1 MKFRAAILIE
11 QNKPLVVDTVEQQR
25 LQPGQV
31 LVKVVASGICGA
43 QIGEITG
50 AKGPDRFLP
59 HLMGHEGGG
68 VVVETGPGVRT
79 VKEGDHVV
87 MHWRKGSGIDAL
99 PPVYRWHRSGGVGE
113 VGAGP
118 VATFAEYAVV
128 SENRL
133 TAVDKELPFEVA
145 ALMGCAVT
153 TALGLINN
161 EARVKI
167 GESVAVAGVGGVGLI
182 VVQGAD
188 LVGAGKII
196 AIDQH
201 QAKLNMAK
209 ANGATHTIHVIDRER
224 YWTMGGFGDR
234 VDVFVDCTGDPMVIA
249 AGYGAIRPETGRM
262 VLVGQPHCDCDL
274 TLPGF
279 RSHYCGKTVM
289 DSQGGLTDPAADIP
303 RYVELYLAGKLCLDD
318 LITHRFPL
326 ERVNE
331 AIETVK
337 SGEAGRCILTMD

>member
-11 QNKPLVVDTVEQQR
+11 QNKPLVVDTVEPQR

-31 LVKVVASGICGA
+31 LVKVVVSGICGA

-68 VVVETGPGVRT
+68 VVIDTGPGVRT

-87 MHWRKGSGIDAL
+87 MHWRKGAGIDAL
-99 PPVYRWHRSGGVGE
+99 PPVYRWRRSGVVGE
-113 VGAGP
+113 AGAGP

-133 TAVDKELPFEVA
+133 TAVDKELPFEIA

-167 GESVAVAGVGGVGLI
+167 GESVAVFGAGGVGLVAI
-182 VVQGAD
+182 QGAD
-188 LVGAGKII
+188 LVGAHPIV
-196 AIDQH
+196 AIDVSGH
-201 QAKLNMAK
+201 KLEMAR
-209 ANGATHTIHVIDRER
+209 ANGATYADRPDFLASGNLRKRLGNFDVVIE
-224 YWTMGGFGDR
+224 
-234 VDVFVDCTGDPMVIA
+234 CTGVPEMIA
-249 AGYGAIRPETGRM
+249 AGWDLIKPETGRL

-289 DSQGGLTDPAADIP
+289 DSQGGLTNPAADIP
-303 RYVELYLAGKLCLDD
+303 RYVELYLVGKLCLDD
-318 LITHRFPL
+318 LITHTFPL

-331 AIETVK
+331 AVETVK